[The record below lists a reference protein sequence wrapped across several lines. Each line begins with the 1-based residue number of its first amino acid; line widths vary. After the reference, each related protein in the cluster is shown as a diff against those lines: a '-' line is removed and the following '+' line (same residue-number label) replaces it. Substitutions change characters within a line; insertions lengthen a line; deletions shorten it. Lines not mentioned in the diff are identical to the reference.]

1 MCIGEELWGR
11 VLLEGGASAD
21 GGVPKAVFHELKE
34 R

>member
-11 VLLEGGASAD
+11 VLEGGASAD